1 MIPFIRSLSELMAIT
16 ESRETQN
23 DHYQNNESYNST
35 MDSGQRK
42 RYTRSLDK
50 KDIDLLPV
58 ERLVPDRR
66 QPILL
71 EQDKPLPDPSN
82 GPSLDAR
89 SARNNFPTAEWK
101 WSETEGEGCDEQA
114 SARS

>member
-23 DHYQNNESYNST
+23 DLSQNNESYNSI

-50 KDIDLLPV
+50 KDVDIPNLPKKIRHNWINKKEKLSRFVDELDYNNQIQSSYDLT
-58 ERLVPDRR
+58 
-66 QPILL
+66 LL
-71 EQDKPLPDPSN
+71 ERQNKRNTQDV
-82 GPSLDAR
+82 A
-89 SARNNFPTAEWK
+89 
-101 WSETEGEGCDEQA
+101 
-114 SARS
+114 

>member
-23 DHYQNNESYNST
+23 DLYQNNESYNSI

-50 KDIDLLPV
+50 KDVDLPSFPKKIRHNWINRKEKLSRFV
-58 ERLVPDRR
+58 DELDYNN
-66 QPILL
+66 QIQSSYDLTLL
-71 EQDKPLPDPSN
+71 ERQNKRNTQDV
-82 GPSLDAR
+82 A
-89 SARNNFPTAEWK
+89 
-101 WSETEGEGCDEQA
+101 
-114 SARS
+114 

>member
-23 DHYQNNESYNST
+23 DLSQNNESYNSI

-50 KDIDLLPV
+50 EEVDLPSFPIKV
-58 ERLVPDRR
+58 RR
-66 QPILL
+66 NWMNRKEKLSRFVDELDYNNQIQSSYDLTLL
-71 EQDKPLPDPSN
+71 ERQDK
-82 GPSLDAR
+82 
-89 SARNNFPTAEWK
+89 RNTQDVA
-101 WSETEGEGCDEQA
+101 
-114 SARS
+114 

>member
-23 DHYQNNESYNST
+23 DLSKNNESYNSI

-50 KDIDLLPV
+50 KDVYLPSLHKHVRSNWIARKEKLSKFVNELDYNNQIQSSYDLT
-58 ERLVPDRR
+58 
-66 QPILL
+66 LL
-71 EQDKPLPDPSN
+71 ERQNKRNAQDV
-82 GPSLDAR
+82 A
-89 SARNNFPTAEWK
+89 
-101 WSETEGEGCDEQA
+101 
-114 SARS
+114 